1 MRLARLAA
9 SMGFAT
15 GIGVAIC
22 AGFGARAAHA
32 ANAAPDTPMVSNG
45 VESVCTGVG
54 TAKDDPKWDA
64 YPVKVVFSNGAQE
77 FVAGEHVVLKRGG
90 QTLVEMDCAGPWVL
104 FKVPAGRYTVAAWLE
119 GQADN
124 TYSADFST
132 DGLDARQQRLDI
144 SFSAPRKDQTTM
156 PQDTSK

>member
-1 MRLARLAA
+1 MDLDLKGRRVLITGGSKGLGLATARRFASEGCDLCLAA
-9 SMGFAT
+9 RSQA
-15 GIGVAIC
+15 VLD
-22 AGFGARAAHA
+22 AAA
-32 ANAAPDTPMVSNG
+32 Q
-45 VESVCTGVG
+45 SVR
-54 TAKDDPKWDA
+54 DA

-77 FVAGEHVVLKRGG
+77 FVAGEHLVLKRGG

-104 FKVPAGRYTVAAWLE
+104 FKAPAGRYTVAAWLE

-132 DGLDARQQRLDI
+132 DGPDARQQRLDI